1 MEKDKTAV
9 EQFYQ
14 RCSDLL
20 GTENTYV
27 ERGQYW
33 RRTRWTN
40 REPGSGRFPGF
51 GTIRMFSPDCIHVSL
66 SKPFDVNRT
75 FENAEEV
82 YAFLRNR
89 LTQPT

>member
-1 MEKDKTAV
+1 MKEIGAV
-9 EQFYQ
+9 EDFYQ

-27 ERGQYW
+27 ERSPYW

-40 REPGSGRFPGF
+40 RAAGSGRFPGF

-66 SKPFDVNRT
+66 TKPVAINRT
-75 FENAEEV
+75 FDSAEEV
-82 YAFLRNR
+82 YAFLKKA